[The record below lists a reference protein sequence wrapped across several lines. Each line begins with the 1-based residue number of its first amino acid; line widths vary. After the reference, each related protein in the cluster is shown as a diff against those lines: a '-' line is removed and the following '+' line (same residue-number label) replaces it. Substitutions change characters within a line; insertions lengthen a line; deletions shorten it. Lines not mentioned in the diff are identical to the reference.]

1 MATLI
6 NFNQLGFQA
15 GNYPIFRQNHNHR
28 PSFWPFI
35 HLAASLWRPLM
46 STFVPLGISPSGI
59 SWLNQLEHDPK
70 RMPRSRA
77 CVQDPAPP
85 PSLSLFFW
93 GFVQLTC
100 YNICSPQPK
109 SEFWTAQHAPSALW
123 PPSLAWPSTWDS
135 PPSTSPPHHFVVRDS
150 SSHSPGEG
158 RYALDLHG
166 EMHRAPSKGVKA
178 QATVS

>member
-100 YNICSPQPK
+100 YNICSPNQNQNFGQR
-109 SEFWTAQHAPSALW
+109 SMRLLLFDLLLSHGRVHEILLLQLHHLI
-123 PPSLAWPSTWDS
+123 
-135 PPSTSPPHHFVVRDS
+135 TSWC
-150 SSHSPGEG
+150 GI
-158 RYALDLHG
+158 
-166 EMHRAPSKGVKA
+166 
-178 QATVS
+178 QAATLQGKVDTP